1 MSRIGIRFNGEP
13 RETVSSSVQEFLR
26 ELQLEGRP
34 IAVELNRAIVP
45 RAAYQETV
53 LKDGDAIEIVQF
65 VGGG

>member
-1 MSRIGIRFNGEP
+1 MGIRFNGEP